1 MPRLILLGGPNG
13 AGKTTAAMR
22 ILPGFLSLREY
33 VNADTIAAGISAFV
47 PESVAVEA
55 GRVMLRRLHELAEM
69 GADFAFETTLASRS
83 FARFL
88 RNLQGNGYDVQ
99 VVFLWLRSADLA
111 VERVH
116 TRVQAG
122 GHEIP
127 QQVVRRRYAAGWRN
141 FLELYQPIADSW
153 QVYDNSGMEERL
165 VAEGWSGEKTE
176 VHDLE
181 LWSFIEEGPTKP

>member
-55 GRVMLRRLHELAEM
+55 GRVMLRRLRELAEM
-69 GADFAFETTLASRS
+69 GADFAFETTLASPS

-88 RNLQGNGYDVQ
+88 RNLQGNGYDPN
-99 VVFLWLRSADLA
+99 
-111 VERVH
+111 
-116 TRVQAG
+116 T
-122 GHEIP
+122 
-127 QQVVRRRYAAGWRN
+127 
-141 FLELYQPIADSW
+141 
-153 QVYDNSGMEERL
+153 
-165 VAEGWSGEKTE
+165 
-176 VHDLE
+176 
-181 LWSFIEEGPTKP
+181 TKPRGIAPGLALTASSRPNLVGQR